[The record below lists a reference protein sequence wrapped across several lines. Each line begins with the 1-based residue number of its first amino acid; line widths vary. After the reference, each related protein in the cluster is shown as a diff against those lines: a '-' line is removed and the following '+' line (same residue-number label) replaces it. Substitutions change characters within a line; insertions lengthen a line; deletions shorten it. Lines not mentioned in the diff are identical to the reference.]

1 MEEAMPSKLER
12 LQRASAKARDRYWA
26 TVGTVDPDVVGQF
39 IASRFMP
46 GVPRWPSGRERFR
59 VVRREDKDTIV
70 IATDGLSDPDDGEY
84 KNRNGH
90 GVELFIEAS
99 DMILDSLDSK
109 HLDILSRAV
118 CNVRPIGST
127 HLDILTQVA
136 RNVAYAGQIFENWQ
150 KYQLLSMEVPAAR
163 NEQDQDLANSGGFH
177 VVLLGMPGFDV
188 APEIGD
194 MPLSPVKAMAVTVVH
209 PDDFEKIRSDGS
221 AGRARLARALTQ
233 CGHGHVS
240 DMRRTPVL

>member
-1 MEEAMPSKLER
+1 MSSKFER
-12 LQRASAKARDRYWA
+12 LQRASAKARERYWA
-26 TVGTVDPDVVGQF
+26 TVGSVDPDVVGQL

-46 GVPRWPSGRERFR
+46 GVPRWPSGREMFR

-99 DMILDSLDSK
+99 DMILDST
-109 HLDILSRAV
+109 HLGILTRAV
-118 CNVRPIGST
+118 PNVQPIGST

-136 RNVAYAGQIFENWQ
+136 RNVAYGGQIFENWQ

-163 NEQDQDLANSGGFH
+163 NEQDLVNSGGFH
-177 VVLLGMPGFDV
+177 VVLLGMPGFDA

-209 PDDFEKIRSDGS
+209 PDDFDKIRSDGS
-221 AGRARLARALTQ
+221 AGRARLAYALTQ